1 MSKFKLEAI
10 HSGEE
15 IIKDYGFFDTM
26 DDAYLKIA
34 EIDGEDAM
42 DNPQWPEGC
51 DAVVTDTE
59 TGESWFLECD
69 AWTALTNFP
78 VKVKM
83 SRTAMDE
90 LHSCEYGSY
99 EDHIVNAQCKHCKG
113 IGKFPC
119 YGGDQPCPKC
129 KGAKHVVERRDPYD
143 DGTLHIVE
151 ILERSPYKT
160 VVYLENQ
167 AEVDEFFGQA
177 LTGTFGLYH
186 LNTALRLYREL
197 LPHVSVEAAKA
208 VRPGSIG
215 Y

>member
-15 IIKDYGFFDTM
+15 IVKDYGLFDTM

-34 EIDGEDAM
+34 EVDGEDAM

-69 AWTALTNFP
+69 AWTALTKYP

-83 SRTAMDE
+83 GRAAMDE

-99 EDHIVNAQCKHCKG
+99 EDHVHA
-113 IGKFPC
+113 
-119 YGGDQPCPKC
+119 DDSR
-129 KGAKHVVERRDPYD
+129 EEPYD

-151 ILERSPYKT
+151 LIERSPHKT

-177 LTGTFGLYH
+177 CTGTFGLYH
-186 LNTALRLYREL
+186 LNICLRIYKEL
-197 LPHVSVEAAKA
+197 LPHVSAKA
-208 VRPGSIG
+208 KAAVNPGTIG